1 MIGIQEYIK
10 KKQNIILELKN
21 SQNDSISLNKKTS
34 NLFRSRDNSS
44 NKIDVKDFNNVISID
59 VHSLVAEVE
68 GMCTYETLVDEC
80 LKFNLMPAVVPELK
94 TITIGGA
101 ATGIGI
107 ESSSFKFGFVHET
120 ILEMEVLLS
129 DGSVV
134 LCDDKNNKDLFFGF
148 PNSYGTFGYA
158 LKIKVKLIPVKK
170 FVRLNHIKYSDPKKF
185 FSDLNKFCLQYRND
199 NLVDFIDCVV
209 FNENEM
215 YITLASF
222 VDEASFISDY
232 KFMNIYY
239 KSIQKKDVDYLTAL
253 DYIWRWDYDWFW
265 CSKHF
270 LVQNKF
276 FRLLLGKFM
285 LKSSK
290 YWKIMFFNRKYKL
303 TEKFEKVFGK
313 KFFSESVVQDVEI
326 PVNNAAK
333 FLDFFNKEIG
343 IKPVWVCPAMKYS
356 KKTNYSL
363 YQTDSNVLYI
373 NFGFWDVVKTKEQFQ
388 IGYFNKKIESMVK
401 KLHGKKSLYSD
412 SFYDE
417 EEFWGL
423 YNKKTYFKL
432 KKKYDSLGKLK
443 TLYQKCVLRK

>member
-21 SQNDSISLNKKTS
+21 SNSDSISINKKTS
-34 NLFRSRDNSS
+34 NLFRSRDTHN
-44 NKIDVKDFNNVISID
+44 
-59 VHSLVAEVE
+59 LVAEVE

-101 ATGIGI
+101 STGVGI

-134 LCDDKNNKDLFFGF
+134 LCNDKSNKDLFFGF

-158 LKIKVKLIPVKK
+158 LKIKVKLVPVKK
-170 FVRLNHIKYSDPKKF
+170 FVRLNHIKYSDSKKF
-185 FSDLNKFCLQYRND
+185 FYDLNKFCLQYRND

-209 FNENEM
+209 FNENDM
-215 YITLASF
+215 YITLANF

-239 KSIQKKDVDYLTAL
+239 KSIKEKDVDYLTAL

-270 LVQNKF
+270 LVQNKL

-290 YWKIMFFNRKYKL
+290 YWNIMFFNRKYKL

-313 KFFSESVVQDVEI
+313 KYFTESVVQDVEI
-326 PVNNAAK
+326 PVKNAVK
-333 FLDFFNKEIG
+333 FLDFFNKDIG
-343 IKPVWVCPAMKYS
+343 IKPVWVCPAMKYNR
-356 KKTNYSL
+356 KVDYSL
-363 YQTDSNVLYI
+363 YSTDHDTLYI
-373 NFGFWDVVKTKEQFQ
+373 NFGFWDVVKTKEQFPV
-388 IGYFNKKIESMVK
+388 GYFNKKIESMVK

-412 SFYDE
+412 SFYNE
-417 EEFWGL
+417 EEFWEL
-423 YNKKTYFKL
+423 YNSKVYSKL
-432 KKKYDSLGKLK
+432 KKKYDSLKKLK
-443 TLYQKCVLRK
+443 TLYQKC

>member
-10 KKQNIILELKN
+10 KKQYLVSELKN
-21 SQNDSISLNKKTS
+21 SQSNSISINKKTS

-44 NKIDVKDFNNVISID
+44 HKIDVKNFNNVISID
-59 VHSLVAEVE
+59 THNLIAEVE
-68 GMCTYETLVDEC
+68 GMCTYEVLVNEC
-80 LKFNLMPAVVPELK
+80 LKFNLMPTVVPELK

-101 ATGIGI
+101 STGIGI

-129 DGSVV
+129 DGSIV

-148 PNSYGTFGYA
+148 PNSYGTFGYV
-158 LKIKVKLIPVKK
+158 LKLKVKLVYVKR
-170 FVRLNHIKYSDPKKF
+170 FVRLNHIKYSDSKKF
-185 FSDLNKFCLQYRND
+185 FSDLNKFCLQYRDN
-199 NLVDFIDCVV
+199 NLVDFIDGVV
-209 FNENEM
+209 FNKDEM
-215 YITLASF
+215 YISLASF
-222 VDEASFISDY
+222 VDEASSVSDY

-239 KSIQKKDVDYLTAL
+239 KSIQNKDVDYLTTL

-285 LKSSK
+285 LRSNK

-313 KFFSESVVQDVEI
+313 KYFSESVVQDVEI
-326 PVNNAAK
+326 PVNNAVK
-333 FLDFFNKEIG
+333 FIDFFHKEVG
-343 IKPVWVCPAMKYS
+343 IKPVWICPAMKYN
-356 KKTNYSL
+356 KKNKYYL
-363 YQTDSNVLYI
+363 YETDQDNLYI
-373 NFGFWDVVKTKEQFQ
+373 NFGFWDVVKTKEQFPA
-388 IGYFNKKIESMVK
+388 GYFNKKIESIVK

-417 EEFWGL
+417 EEFWEL
-423 YNKKTYFKL
+423 YNGKVYFKL
-432 KKKYDSLGKLK
+432 KKKYDSLSKLK
-443 TLYQKCVLRK
+443 NLYQKCVLRK